1 MTYDRYRFSFGYG
14 LTPIIKKLIIIMAA
28 VFLLQELV
36 SSRMT
41 LYLGLVP
48 LDVWK
53 KFFLWQLVTYIFLHG
68 GVSHILFN
76 LLALWMFGGELESYW
91 GSGKFLRYFFF
102 CGIGAGLCTVVF
114 SPYQFIPVVGASGA
128 IYGILLA
135 FGWLFPNRLIYV
147 YFLVPIPAKYFVIIF
162 GLIELYASMQGTG
175 GGVAH
180 LTHLGGL
187 IFGILYMAYPTI
199 RQKVRR
205 EYYKRKLSQ
214 RGPGNGGVY
223 TNVST
228 YEGFQRA
235 CWGLESPRRV
245 DLDQQ
250 VP

>member
-1 MTYDRYRFSFGYG
+1 MTYNRYRFSFGYG
-14 LTPIIKKLIIIMAA
+14 LTPVIKKLIIVMAA
-28 VFLLQELV
+28 LFLLEGIV
-36 SSRMT
+36 SNRIT
-41 LYLGLVP
+41 FYLGLVP
-48 LDVWK
+48 LLVWK

-68 GVSHILFN
+68 GISHILFN

-91 GSGKFLRYFFF
+91 GPRKFLRYFLF

-147 YFLVPIPAKYFVIIF
+147 YFLVPIPAKYFVILF

-187 IFGILYMAYPTI
+187 IFGILYMGYPAI

-205 EYYKRKLSQ
+205 EYYKRKMSQ
-214 RGPGNGGVY
+214 RGPGNGGIY
-223 TNVST
+223 H
-228 YEGFQRA
+228 
-235 CWGLESPRRV
+235 
-245 DLDQQ
+245 
-250 VP
+250 